1 MPTWRESCDHGVA
14 PPPSPPYRRSS
25 YTGADARARA
35 KYDGGTNHWGWV
47 GVNSVILP
55 TYNESQTIRPIV
67 SQLLESAHVGEIV
80 VVDDDSPDKTWRVVR
95 ESFSSSRVSAIRR
108 TEESGLSSAVL
119 RGFDAADGD
128 ALAVMDSDGQHP
140 VGSAVTLLRAV
151 AETGSDLAVGTRR
164 NEQGMVADD
173 WPLHRRTLSW
183 GATALSWAAVPP
195 ARDLSDP
202 MSGLFAVDADLV
214 DAVREQLR
222 PTGYKILLELLA
234 RCPVEDVEEYGYT
247 FRERA
252 AGGSN
257 LDAVEYV
264 RFAKHLGRL
273 SVPARQRTTTE
284 VPSVEPHRD

>member
-1 MPTWRESCDHGVA
+1 M
-14 PPPSPPYRRSS
+14 
-25 YTGADARARA
+25 
-35 KYDGGTNHWGWV
+35 
-47 GVNSVILP
+47 NSVILP

-80 VVDDDSPDKTWRVVR
+80 VVDDDSPDETWRVVR

-108 TEESGLSSAVL
+108 TDESGLSSAVL

-128 ALAVMDSDGQHP
+128 ALAVMDADGQHP

-151 AETGSDLAVGTRR
+151 AENGSDLAVGTRR

-195 ARDLSDP
+195 ARELSDP
-202 MSGLFAVDADLV
+202 MSGLFAVDAELV

-234 RCPVEDVEEYGYT
+234 RCPIEDVDEVGYT

-257 LDAVEYV
+257 LDATEYA
-264 RFAKHLGRL
+264 RFIRHLGRL

-284 VPSVEPHRD
+284 VPAVEPHRD